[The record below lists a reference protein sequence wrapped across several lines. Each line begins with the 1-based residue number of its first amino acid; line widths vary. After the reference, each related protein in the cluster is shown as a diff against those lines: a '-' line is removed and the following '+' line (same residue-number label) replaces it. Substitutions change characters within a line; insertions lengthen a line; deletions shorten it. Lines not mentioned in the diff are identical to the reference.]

1 MENKTT
7 EFILKAKKL
16 HGDMYDYSNVIYI
29 DAHKKVVIVCRTHG
43 KFEQSPNG
51 HLVKDKKNG
60 GGRGCVK
67 CGRIKGALKTRK
79 NTDQFIIDAQKI
91 HGNKYNYSKVDYK
104 TSKENVTII
113 CPKDDHGPFQQQPLN
128 HLGGKGCSKCS
139 GVYKPNTDEFIQKA
153 KEIHGENT
161 YDYSLVNY
169 VDCKTHVV
177 IICPK
182 EGHGPF
188 EQAPSNHYIHGCSKC
203 GYKRLSEYKT
213 STTDEFIQKAK
224 EIHGD
229 TYDYSMVDYKDSQT
243 KVTIVCKIIGHGP
256 FEQAPNSHI
265 QGAGCA
271 KCSGVYK
278 HNTDEFIQKAK
289 EKHGDIY
296 DYSMVD
302 YTGCKD
308 YVTIICPKEGHGAF
322 QQTPDSHINNKAGCQ
337 ICSNQRTALR
347 MSDTQEDFLRKAVEV
362 HGNKFDYSKVHYI
375 DSQTYVTIICQE
387 EGHGEFPQVPS
398 SHLQGTGCIKCSGT
412 YQSNT
417 DEFIQKAKKIHGE
430 DTYDYSKVDY
440 INCHTSVIIGCR
452 EHGNFEQAAS
462 GHLSGKGCY
471 ICGGHAPLTLE
482 IAIKRFQEKHGDKY
496 DYSKCEYV
504 NCSTNMTIICRK
516 HGEFQQAYDN
526 HSRGQGCPSCVW
538 KTEGKLYDTLKS
550 KYPTIQRQFKAD
562 WCKNK
567 TYLPFDLCIE
577 EDKTIIELD
586 GGQHFI
592 QVSNWSS
599 PEHQFQ
605 NDIYKQNCANE
616 NGYSVIRLLQED
628 VLYDRYDWCK
638 KIDDAIEEIKNSDE
652 PKNIYL
658 CENNEYYR
666 YK

>member
-1 MENKTT
+1 MDAKTT

-16 HGDMYDYSNVIYI
+16 HGDIYDYSKVVYI
-29 DAHKKVVIVCRTHG
+29 DAHTKVVIGCQIHG
-43 KFEQSPNG
+43 DFPQSPNG
-51 HLVKDKKNG
+51 HLVKDVKNG
-60 GGRGCVK
+60 GGRGCKK
-67 CGRIKGALKTRK
+67 CGLVKSGLARRK
-79 NTDQFIIDAQKI
+79 NKEHFVNEAVKVHGDA
-91 HGNKYNYSKVDYK
+91 YDYSKVIYV
-104 TSKENVTII
+104 TSTDNVIII
-113 CPKDDHGPFQQQPLN
+113 CPKEGHGEFLQKPCN
-128 HLGGKGCSKCS
+128 HLQGKKCSKCS
-139 GVYKPNTDEFIQKA
+139 GCYQPNTDEFIQKA
-153 KEIHGENT
+153 KNIHGENT

-169 VDCKTHVV
+169 VDCKTPVV

-182 EGHGPF
+182 DGHGPF

-224 EIHGD
+224 EKHGD
-229 TYDYSMVDYKDSQT
+229 TYDYTNALYTRNDEE
-243 KVTIVCKIIGHGP
+243 VTIGCKIHGLFP
-256 FEQAPNSHI
+256 QIASVHLR
-265 QGAGCA
+265 GGGCS
-271 KCSGVYK
+271 KCGGCYK
-278 HNTDEFIQKAK
+278 RNTDEFIQEAVTL
-289 EKHGDIY
+289 HGGIY

-308 YVTIICPKEGHGAF
+308 YVTIICPKEGHGPF
-322 QQTPDSHINNKAGCQ
+322 QQTPDSHINNIAGC
-337 ICSNQRTALR
+337 
-347 MSDTQEDFLRKAVEV
+347 
-362 HGNKFDYSKVHYI
+362 SKCGYEQL
-375 DSQTYVTIICQE
+375 SEYKTFT
-387 EGHGEFPQVPS
+387 
-398 SHLQGTGCIKCSGT
+398 
-412 YQSNT
+412 T
-417 DEFIQKAKKIHGE
+417 DEFIQKA
-430 DTYDYSKVDY
+430 T
-440 INCHTSVIIGCR
+440 
-452 EHGNFEQAAS
+452 
-462 GHLSGKGCY
+462 
-471 ICGGHAPLTLE
+471 
-482 IAIKRFQEKHGDKY
+482 EKHGDRY
-496 DYSKCEYV
+496 DYTYV
-504 NCSTNMTIICRK
+504 DYKDSQTNVTICCKVIGHGPFEQAPSSHLQGRGCS
-516 HGEFQQAYDN
+516 
-526 HSRGQGCPSCVW
+526 SCVW

-605 NDIYKQNCANE
+605 NDIYKQKCANE

-638 KIDDAIEEIKNSDE
+638 KIYHAIEEIKNSDE

>member
-1 MENKTT
+1 MDAKTT

-16 HGDMYDYSNVIYI
+16 HGDIYDYSKVVYI
-29 DAHKKVVIVCRTHG
+29 DAHTKVVIGCQTHG
-43 KFEQSPNG
+43 DFPQSPNG
-51 HLVKDKKNG
+51 HLVKDVKNG
-60 GGRGCVK
+60 GGRGCKK
-67 CGRIKGALKTRK
+67 CGLVKSGLARRK
-79 NTDQFIIDAQKI
+79 NKEHFVNEAVKVHGDA
-91 HGNKYNYSKVDYK
+91 YDYSKVIYV
-104 TSKENVTII
+104 TSTDNVIII
-113 CPKDDHGPFQQQPLN
+113 CPKEGHGEFLQKPCN
-128 HLGGKGCSKCS
+128 HLQGKKCSKCS
-139 GVYKPNTDEFIQKA
+139 GCYQPNTDEFIQKA
-153 KEIHGENT
+153 KNIHGENT

-169 VDCKTHVV
+169 VDCKTPVV

-182 EGHGPF
+182 DGHGPF

-224 EIHGD
+224 EKHCDKYDYTNALYTRSDEEVTICCKIHGLFPQIA
-229 TYDYSMVDYKDSQT
+229 SVHLSGGGCSKCGGCYKR
-243 KVTIVCKIIGHGP
+243 
-256 FEQAPNSHI
+256 
-265 QGAGCA
+265 
-271 KCSGVYK
+271 
-278 HNTDEFIQKAK
+278 NTDEFIQQAVTL
-289 EKHGDIY
+289 HCGIY

-308 YVTIICPKEGHGAF
+308 YVTIICPKEGHGPF

-337 ICSNQRTALR
+337 MCSNERTSLR
-347 MSDTQEDFLRKAVEV
+347 MSDTQEDFLRKAVQV
-362 HGNKFDYSKVHYI
+362 HGNTFDYSKVHYV

-398 SHLQGTGCIKCSGT
+398 SHLQGVGCIKCSGT

-417 DEFIQKAKKIHGE
+417 DEFIQKSIKKHGYK
-430 DTYDYSKVDY
+430 YDYSKVDY
-440 INCHTSVIIGCR
+440 INCHTPVIIGC
-452 EHGNFEQAAS
+452 EYHGYFEQVAS
-462 GHLSGKGCY
+462 GHLSGRGCD
-471 ICGGHAPLTLE
+471 ICGGTASLTTE
-482 IAIKRFQEKHGDKY
+482 IAIVRFQEQHGDIY

-516 HGEFQQAYDN
+516 HGEFQQTYDN
-526 HSRGQGCPSCVW
+526 HSRGAGCPSCRW

-567 TYLPFDLCIE
+567 TYLPFDFCIPE
-577 EDKTIIELD
+577 LKALFELD

-592 QVSNWSS
+592 QVSNWAS
-599 PEHQFQ
+599 PEEQFQ
-605 NDIYKQNCANE
+605 NDIYKQKCANE

-638 KIDDAIEEIKNSDE
+638 KVDDAIEEIKNSDE